1 MFFKISNFEI
11 NIDKAFLLLM
21 EIAFLFLLGITTVM
35 IVYAIRYSSKRLQK
49 ALQINFKLSVEIIW
63 IIFPILL
70 LGLMYY
76 YGYKN
81 FI

>member
-1 MFFKISNFEI
+1 MG
-11 NIDKAFLLLM
+11 
-21 EIAFLFLLGITTVM
+21 IAFLFLLGIATVM

>member
-1 MFFKISNFEI
+1 MFFKFSNFEI
-11 NIDKAFLLLM
+11 SIDKVFLFLM
-21 EIAFLFLLGITTVM
+21 GIAFLFLLGIITAM
-35 IVYAIRYSSKRLQK
+35 IVYAIRYSRKRLKK
-49 ALQINFKLSVEIIW
+49 ALQFNYKLSVEIIW

-70 LGLMYY
+70 VGLMYY